1 MTPKAKLLIST
12 CLLPSLAD
20 MLEDSIESGLIRFQA
35 KHEAT
40 KVIKHIRSLDEF
52 LMNEASIE
60 DVDQEI
66 LIQRVFR
73 RFINEH
79 FEE

>member
-1 MTPKAKLLIST
+1 MTPHAKLLIST

-20 MLEDSIESGLIRFQA
+20 MLEDSIDSGLIRFQA

-40 KVIKHIRSLDEF
+40 KVIKHIRALDEF
-52 LMNEASIE
+52 LMNQASID
-60 DVDQEI
+60 DVDQQV

-73 RFINEH
+73 QFINEH

>member
-1 MTPKAKLLIST
+1 MTPEAKLLIST

-40 KVIKHIRSLDEF
+40 KVIKHIRALDEF
-52 LMNEASIE
+52 LMNNSSEE
-60 DVDQEI
+60 DGEQQV

-73 RFINEH
+73 QFINEH

>member
-1 MTPKAKLLIST
+1 MTPEAKLLIST

-20 MLEDSIESGLIRFQA
+20 MLEDSIESGLIRFGA

-40 KVIKHIRSLDEF
+40 KVIKHIRALDEF
-52 LMNEASIE
+52 LMNKANIE

-73 RFINEH
+73 QFINEH